1 MRIHPGL
8 RSLAATIIV
17 IGLMSGSPVARATVV
32 DIDATTLTGGN
43 ATWDLE
49 ADFNFGSGGPC
60 VAKSGFTPANDGSW
74 DDGVTPKSDAFDGGL
89 YIVVDGK
96 TFADNDGNGTKKGQT
111 MKVGPTTLSRLNIRR
126 TERAL
131 HTSPTLRSLI
141 SFQNPTNDVISV
153 PVIWDSAVGSD
164 DSEATRASSD
174 GDTFLTR
181 TDRWFVS
188 SDDPTTPDDPTVTMA
203 LYGKGPVAEKVASVI
218 WAPEDDPTEPPGEG
232 CISLKY
238 VLKIPAKS
246 TRYLMFFT
254 EMNDTNENAATSAAK
269 FNSVKA
275 GNDLLVGLS
284 DAVVGKILN
293 WNL

>member
-1 MRIHPGL
+1 MRRRL
-8 RSLAATIIV
+8 RVRSVAATIMAL
-17 IGLMSGSPVARATVV
+17 GLMFGSQVARAAVV
-32 DIDATTLTGGN
+32 DIDGTDLTGDN

-49 ADFNFGSGGPC
+49 ADFAYGSGGPC
-60 VAKSGFTPANDGSW
+60 VAKHGFTPAEDGSW
-74 DDGVTPKSDAFDGGL
+74 GAQTDAFDGGL

-96 TFADNDGNGTKKGQT
+96 TFDDNDGNGTKKGQT
-111 MKVGPTTLSRLNIRR
+111 MKVGPTTMSRLDIRR

-131 HTSPTLRSLI
+131 QTSPTLRSLVT
-141 SFQNPTNDVISV
+141 FKNPTNDVISV

-174 GDTFLTR
+174 GDTFLTK

-188 SDDPTTPDDPTVTMA
+188 SDDPTSPSDPPVTMA
-203 LYGKGPVAEKVASVI
+203 LYGKGPVDEKVASVI
-218 WAPEDDPTEPPGEG
+218 WAPEDDPPDPPGEG

-238 VLKIPAKS
+238 SLKIPAKS

-254 EMNDTNENAATSAAK
+254 EMNDTNENAIASAAK

-284 DAVVGKILN
+284 DAEMKKILN